1 MFPRL
6 QQSSFPCAF
15 PRLHDTILHCSTRQP
30 STTTQVGK
38 SNLKSQDSKQH
49 SDSDLFPQAP
59 YAKLE
64 GGDEELDG
72 EPVVGLTWKLIEESC
87 AAEDVTRLRRSARL
101 AQARDVDEDE
111 FHSEGEDEPTN
122 EDDIEFESEPEDVVP
137 ITMESDGDG
146 ENDD

>member
-1 MFPRL
+1 MLARGRGLAASSPAPVIPSTFPRL

-15 PRLHDTILHCSTRQP
+15 LRLHDTILHCSTRQP

-64 GGDEELDG
+64 GTCFFFLMLTYSEFKIQCTLVLWSKDG
-72 EPVVGLTWKLIEESC
+72 EQIAVLI
-87 AAEDVTRLRRSARL
+87 
-101 AQARDVDEDE
+101 
-111 FHSEGEDEPTN
+111 
-122 EDDIEFESEPEDVVP
+122 I
-137 ITMESDGDG
+137 
-146 ENDD
+146 

>member
-1 MFPRL
+1 MNGKK
-6 QQSSFPCAF
+6 QKA
-15 PRLHDTILHCSTRQP
+15 
-30 STTTQVGK
+30 K
-38 SNLKSQDSKQH
+38 SNKMLDPLVQSEATHAQGW
-49 SDSDLFPQAP
+49 LI
-59 YAKLE
+59 E